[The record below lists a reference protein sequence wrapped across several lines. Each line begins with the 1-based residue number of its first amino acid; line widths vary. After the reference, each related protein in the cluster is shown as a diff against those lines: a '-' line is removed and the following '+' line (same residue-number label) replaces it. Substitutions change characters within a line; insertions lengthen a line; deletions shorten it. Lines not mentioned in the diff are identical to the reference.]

1 MWKGVGSRIQNCLS
15 FRIIVQSV
23 LPRQNRK
30 RQNWIR
36 NWRVSVFE
44 TMVLRWSSWTSSSHS
59 ITSVGTIS
67 QQVDGRRT
75 WYPNASSRSETEN
88 QSRGER
94 DWTRVSEATTKD
106 WKDLLSFE
114 SWSETGTSWSDVLR
128 DWMID
133 RRNEQHKALVM
144 NDVKRHVWLIQQQLS
159 LQETS

>member
-88 QSRGER
+88 QSRGKKRLNESIR
-94 DWTRVSEATTKD
+94 SDDEGLKRPSLVRVMEWNRNYLK
-106 WKDLLSFE
+106 WC
-114 SWSETGTSWSDVLR
+114 LR